1 MLINIGHTN
10 LAQLFKYSLG
20 DDRYVCLLI
29 SNVSQEEYCC
39 MMFTIVIIMKLPCYN
54 SLQKFLQIA
63 NRPQPLY

>member
-1 MLINIGHTN
+1 MSLS
-10 LAQLFKYSLG
+10 QLFMYSLG